1 MSQNQSGYAI
11 WHTTEVCDADATR
24 LPTESDDGSL
34 LPSSVRAQKK
44 FMANK
49 HTRKRPKVL
58 GCTKPDGGKN
68 QHKHKVNLASVNKY
82 AGKKAKKA
90 AALAAAKMMIG
101 GDPIVTKKGKKF
113 AY

>member
-1 MSQNQSGYAI
+1 MR
-11 WHTTEVCDADATR
+11 ADATR
-24 LPTESDDGSL
+24 LPTQHDGCPVAL
-34 LPSSVRAQKK
+34 LLVRAQKK

>member
-1 MSQNQSGYAI
+1 
-11 WHTTEVCDADATR
+11 
-24 LPTESDDGSL
+24 
-34 LPSSVRAQKK
+34 
-44 FMANK
+44 MANK

-68 QHKHKVNLASVNKY
+68 QHKAKVNISVNKY

-90 AALAAAKMMIG
+90 AALASARAMVG
-101 GDPIVTKKGKKF
+101 QDVTSVKGKGKKF

>member
-1 MSQNQSGYAI
+1 MTDCSRKSIKGLRRERERLSDAQS
-11 WHTTEVCDADATR
+11 E
-24 LPTESDDGSL
+24 
-34 LPSSVRAQKK
+34 

-68 QHKHKVNLASVNKY
+68 RHRAAVQIGVNKY

-90 AALAAAKMMIG
+90 AALAVARSIIADDAKA
-101 GDPIVTKKGKKF
+101 PNKSKAQKKF

>member
-1 MSQNQSGYAI
+1 M
-11 WHTTEVCDADATR
+11 
-24 LPTESDDGSL
+24 L
-34 LPSSVRAQKK
+34 LLSRPSAEK

-68 QHKHKVNLASVNKY
+68 QHKYKVNLASVNKY

-90 AALAAAKMMIG
+90 AALARALMRGQVPTHI
-101 GDPIVTKKGKKF
+101 
-113 AY
+113 

>member
-1 MSQNQSGYAI
+1 MGGRCTLAPPRVVSL
-11 WHTTEVCDADATR
+11 DRR
-24 LPTESDDGSL
+24 LAR
-34 LPSSVRAQKK
+34 PSAPEPSTLGVRRCG
-44 FMANK
+44 MANK

-68 QHKHKVNLASVNKY
+68 HHKAAVKLTAGINKY

-90 AALAAAKMMIG
+90 AALEAARAMISDSASKG
-101 GDPIVTKKGKKF
+101 QHKVKGKAF